1 MKYENVEYRIGKYAF
16 ARGSFQ
22 DLRNYLRSGTIGE
35 TPKASLPKMTGE
47 TPEVRSDKRKQ
58 REEREKDRKRAR
70 KRRKTEKTEKKEN
83 REKRQKRKREK
94 EIK

>member
-35 TPKASLPKMTGE
+35 TPQASLPTNSHLK
-47 TPEVRSDKRKQ
+47 
-58 REEREKDRKRAR
+58 EE
-70 KRRKTEKTEKKEN
+70 
-83 REKRQKRKREK
+83 EK
-94 EIK
+94 EEEKC

>member
-35 TPKASLPKMTGE
+35 TPRASLPTNSHLKE
-47 TPEVRSDKRKQ
+47 EELVRRLRLLCQQTLIQK
-58 REEREKDRKRAR
+58 E
-70 KRRKTEKTEKKEN
+70 EKK
-83 REKRQKRKREK
+83 
-94 EIK
+94 